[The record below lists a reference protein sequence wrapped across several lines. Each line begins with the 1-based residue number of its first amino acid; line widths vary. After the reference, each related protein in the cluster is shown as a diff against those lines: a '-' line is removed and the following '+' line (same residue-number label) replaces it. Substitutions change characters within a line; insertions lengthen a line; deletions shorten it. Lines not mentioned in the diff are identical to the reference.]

1 KIQTAGY
8 MLKRTKGRFLLTLLV
23 ITGLAGTLKN
33 TTLTQPERKLAVSEL
48 KKGKDRM
55 LQSVKGL
62 SEAQLSFKP
71 AGQQQ
76 SIRDCMN
83 QLVLAE
89 QLLWQNLETTMK
101 QPSAD
106 EPQGRKLGDR
116 EVLAQAEGNYPD
128 LLQLQAATGHKQPA
142 AGLTSF
148 RTLRT
153 EHIRYTRSTTE
164 DLRDHFLQLPF
175 GKIDAYQFILFIA
188 ACTDRYLRQ
197 IDQIKNAP
205 GFPRT

>member
-1 KIQTAGY
+1 

-48 KKGKDRM
+48 KKGKDRL
-55 LQSVKGL
+55 LQSTKGL
-62 SEAQLSFKP
+62 SEAQLNFKP
-71 AGQQQ
+71 AGEKQ
-76 SIRDCMN
+76 SIRDCMQ
-83 QLVLAE
+83 QLVLGE
-89 QLLWQNLETTMK
+89 QSLWQRLEATMK
-101 QPSAD
+101 QPATD
-106 EPQGRKLGDR
+106 KLPGRKLADG
-116 EVLAQAEGNYPD
+116 EVVNLAAGNHPD
-128 LLQLQAATGHKQPA
+128 LLQVQDAIKKGTQPATG
-142 AGLTSF
+142 F
-148 RTLRT
+148 RALRT

-188 ACTDRYLRQ
+188 ARTDRYIRQ

-205 GFPRT
+205 GFPRS

>member
-1 KIQTAGY
+1 

-33 TTLTQPERKLAVSEL
+33 ATLTKPERKLAVSEL
-48 KKGKDRM
+48 KKGKDRV

-62 SEAQLSFKP
+62 SAAQLNFIP
-71 AGQQQ
+71 AGQPQ

-83 QLVLAE
+83 QLVLTE
-89 QLLWQNLETTMK
+89 QLLWQNLEATLK

-106 EPQGRKLGDR
+106 EPQGRQLDDE
-116 EVLAQAEGNYPD
+116 EVLAQAEGNYPG
-128 LLQLQAATGHKQPA
+128 LLPLPGATGPKQPA
-142 AGLTSF
+142 TGITSF
-148 RTLRT
+148 RALRT

-175 GKIDAYQFILFIA
+175 GRIDAYQFILFIA
-188 ACTDRYLRQ
+188 ASTNRYLRQ
-197 IDQIKNAP
+197 IEQIKNAP